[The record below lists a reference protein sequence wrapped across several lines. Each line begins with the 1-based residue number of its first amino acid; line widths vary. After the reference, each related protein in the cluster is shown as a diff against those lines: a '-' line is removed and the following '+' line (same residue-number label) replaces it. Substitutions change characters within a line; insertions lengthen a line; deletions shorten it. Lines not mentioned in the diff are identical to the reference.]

1 MNIVI
6 PIEPKTKKNSQQI
19 IVNRST
25 GRPML
30 IQSKEYIAYEK
41 ECMRYIGGEYR
52 QQINRPVNIKA
63 LFYRKTHRRV
73 DITNLNSALHDVLV
87 RAGVLADDNANI
99 VVSTDGS
106 RVRYDKEHPRTEIEI
121 TEVTE

>member
-1 MNIVI
+1 
-6 PIEPKTKKNSQQI
+6 
-19 IVNRST
+19 
-25 GRPML
+25 ML